1 MLSGPAFALTKELPM
16 LDTPLASETG
26 LRIADSA
33 ARRIARLVKDEKT
46 EGLMLRVTV
55 SGGGC
60 SGFQYGFGL
69 DADSG
74 EDDVVFEAAGAR
86 VVVDRMSLDL
96 LAGAE
101 LIYVDDLMGSYFK
114 LDNPNAASTCGCGS
128 SFSV

>member
-1 MLSGPAFALTKELPM
+1 MP
-16 LDTPLASETG
+16 DTPLATG
-26 LRIADSA
+26 NALRIADSA
-33 ARRIARLVKDEKT
+33 ARRIAQLVKDDKT

-69 DADSG
+69 DARSD

-86 VVVDRMSLDL
+86 VVVDRVSLDL

-101 LIYVDDLMGSYFK
+101 LVYVDDLMGSYFK

-128 SFSV
+128 SFSI

>member
-1 MLSGPAFALTKELPM
+1 MP
-16 LDTPLASETG
+16 DTPLATGETG

-33 ARRIARLVKDEKT
+33 ARRIAHLVKDEKT

-69 DADSG
+69 DTDSG

-101 LIYVDDLMGSYFK
+101 LVYVDDLMGSYFK